1 MSEIQRSQRKAQKK
15 KKIRK
20 KRVFMWIFV
29 PFLIVAL
36 CSAAYATFLLKKA
49 ESVVNKSYKPVQT
62 VSKRTV
68 KANPDMDNISILLI
82 GVDESKS
89 RKKQY
94 GDAVRSDALLVATL
108 NKKEKSVKLLSI
120 PRDSYVYIP
129 DKDKYDKITHAHA
142 YGGPKYTID
151 TVQNLLDIPI
161 DYYVKVNFYAFIDVV
176 NALDGIDVDVPY
188 AISEKDSEDHH
199 NAINLKPGFQTLNG
213 EQALALARTRHKDT
227 DVMRGMRQQEIIK
240 AIFKKALSLGSIT
253 KHANMI
259 EAVGDNMQTNMSF
272 NDMKSLMDYGLA
284 GSGLKIDT
292 LNLKGADDYINRVY
306 YYKLDEASL
315 EETKSILKA
324 HLAADSTADDAS
336 TTDSTNGSSDSDSN
350 STDTNS
356 SENNN

>member
-1 MSEIQRSQRKAQKK
+1 M
-15 KKIRK
+15 
-20 KRVFMWIFV
+20 
-29 PFLIVAL
+29 
-36 CSAAYATFLLKKA
+36 
-49 ESVVNKSYKPVQT
+49 NKSYKPVKT
-62 VSKRTV
+62 VSKRTTQV
-68 KANPDMDNISILLI
+68 DPEKDNISILLI

-94 GDAVRSDALLVATL
+94 GGAVRSDALLVATL

-151 TVQNLLDIPI
+151 TVQELLDIPI

-213 EQALALARTRHKDT
+213 EQALALARTRHKDS
-227 DVMRGMRQQEIIK
+227 DVMRGMRQQQIIK

-253 KHANMI
+253 KHADMI

-272 NDMKSLMDYGLA
+272 NDMKALMDYGLA
-284 GSGLKIDT
+284 GSGLTIDT
-292 LNLKGADDYINRVY
+292 LNLKGADDRINGIY
-306 YYKLDEASL
+306 YYKLDDASL
-315 EETKSILKA
+315 AETKAILKGQ
-324 HLAADSTADDAS
+324 L
-336 TTDSTNGSSDSDSN
+336 DSDSSLTDSN
-350 STDTNS
+350 TVESTNQNTDSNNQNTS
-356 SENNN
+356 SENQ